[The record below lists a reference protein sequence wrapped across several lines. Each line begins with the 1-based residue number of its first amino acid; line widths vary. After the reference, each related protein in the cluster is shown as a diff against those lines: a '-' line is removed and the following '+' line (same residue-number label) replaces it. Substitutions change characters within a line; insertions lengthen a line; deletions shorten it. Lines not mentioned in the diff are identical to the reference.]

1 MMVKA
6 ISYRDLAKALSAA
19 GCTAKQGKGDHEK
32 WFCPCG
38 QHMTVIT
45 KPGIVS
51 PGLVRQAVQRLSC
64 LPKGWLP

>member
-1 MMVKA
+1 MVKS
-6 ISYRDLAKALSAA
+6 ISDRDLAKALAVA
-19 GCTAKQGKGDHEK
+19 GCTAKPGKGDHEK
-32 WFCPCG
+32 WCCPCG

>member
-1 MMVKA
+1 MVKA
-6 ISYRDLAKALSAA
+6 ISYRDLAKALAVA
-19 GCTAKQGKGDHEK
+19 GCTAKPGKGDHEK
-32 WFCPCG
+32 WYCPCG
-38 QHMTVIT
+38 QHMTVLT